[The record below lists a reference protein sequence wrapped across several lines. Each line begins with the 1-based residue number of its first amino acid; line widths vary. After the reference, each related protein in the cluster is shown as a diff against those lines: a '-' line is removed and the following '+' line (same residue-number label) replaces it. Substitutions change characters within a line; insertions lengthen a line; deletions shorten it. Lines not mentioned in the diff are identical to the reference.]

1 MWNEDDSKNIESL
14 VLEMKNEKKVDNTK
28 LLLDVIPR
36 SALGYEFSLEKVN
49 IHRLN
54 ILKVKIHINYQDLT
68 GFVRDNLG
76 REIFSHDHRWS

>member
-14 VLEMKNEKKVDNTK
+14 VLEMKNEKKFDNTIF
-28 LLLDVIPR
+28 LLDVIPR

-54 ILKVKIHINYQDLT
+54 ILKVNIHIN
-68 GFVRDNLG
+68 
-76 REIFSHDHRWS
+76 

>member
-14 VLEMKNEKKVDNTK
+14 VLEMKNEKKSDNTK

-54 ILKVKIHINYQDLT
+54 I
-68 GFVRDNLG
+68 
-76 REIFSHDHRWS
+76 

>member
-14 VLEMKNEKKVDNTK
+14 VLEIKNEKKVDNTK

-54 ILKVKIHINYQDLT
+54 ILKVNIHIN
-68 GFVRDNLG
+68 
-76 REIFSHDHRWS
+76 

>member
-54 ILKVKIHINYQDLT
+54 ILKVNIHN
-68 GFVRDNLG
+68 N
-76 REIFSHDHRWS
+76 

>member
-54 ILKVKIHINYQDLT
+54 ILKVNIHVN
-68 GFVRDNLG
+68 
-76 REIFSHDHRWS
+76 

>member
-14 VLEMKNEKKVDNTK
+14 VLEMKNEKKVENTK

-54 ILKVKIHINYQDLT
+54 ILKVNIHIN
-68 GFVRDNLG
+68 
-76 REIFSHDHRWS
+76 

>member
-49 IHRLN
+49 IHRHR
-54 ILKVKIHINYQDLT
+54 ILINW
-68 GFVRDNLG
+68 
-76 REIFSHDHRWS
+76 I

>member
-36 SALGYEFSLEKVN
+36 SALGYEFSLETVN

-54 ILKVKIHINYQDLT
+54 ILKVNIHIN
-68 GFVRDNLG
+68 
-76 REIFSHDHRWS
+76 

>member
-36 SALGYEFSLEKVN
+36 SALGYEFSLEKVLKYSQSSN
-49 IHRLN
+49 IN
-54 ILKVKIHINYQDLT
+54 CT
-68 GFVRDNLG
+68 GFNICSL
-76 REIFSHDHRWS
+76 

>member
-14 VLEMKNEKKVDNTK
+14 VLEMKNEKKVDNTIF
-28 LLLDVIPR
+28 LLDVIPR

-54 ILKVKIHINYQDLT
+54 I
-68 GFVRDNLG
+68 
-76 REIFSHDHRWS
+76 

>member
-54 ILKVKIHINYQDLT
+54 ILKVNIHIN
-68 GFVRDNLG
+68 
-76 REIFSHDHRWS
+76 

>member
-14 VLEMKNEKKVDNTK
+14 VLEMKNEKKVNNNT

-49 IHRLN
+49 IHR
-54 ILKVKIHINYQDLT
+54 
-68 GFVRDNLG
+68 
-76 REIFSHDHRWS
+76 

>member
-28 LLLDVIPR
+28 LLLDVIPK

-54 ILKVKIHINYQDLT
+54 I
-68 GFVRDNLG
+68 
-76 REIFSHDHRWS
+76 

>member
-54 ILKVKIHINYQDLT
+54 ILKINIHIN
-68 GFVRDNLG
+68 
-76 REIFSHDHRWS
+76 

>member
-14 VLEMKNEKKVDNTK
+14 VLEMKNEKKSDNTK

-54 ILKVKIHINYQDLT
+54 ILKVNIHN
-68 GFVRDNLG
+68 N
-76 REIFSHDHRWS
+76 

>member
-36 SALGYEFSLEKVN
+36 SALGYAFSWEKVN

-54 ILKVKIHINYQDLT
+54 ILKVNIHIN
-68 GFVRDNLG
+68 
-76 REIFSHDHRWS
+76 

>member
-49 IHRLN
+49 NHRLN
-54 ILKVKIHINYQDLT
+54 ILKINIHIN
-68 GFVRDNLG
+68 
-76 REIFSHDHRWS
+76 